1 MEIWINRFY
10 EDVQPIVSG
19 IIEYRDLLNS
29 EDISNKIKFIRR
41 RISLSLWGINES
53 KNNLMIN
60 RINSVRKPQ
69 EMKKEELKKMS
80 KDIWQKMSESLEN
93 WDYWYLNNKVEILI
107 KNRIIKNLQN
117 WDFTAI
123 DFTVESMKN
132 PIQYII
138 PEKESSNPYW
148 NN

>member
-69 EMKKEELKKMS
+69 EMKKEKLKKMS

-123 DFTVESMKN
+123 DFIVESMKN

>member
-123 DFTVESMKN
+123 DFIVESMKN